1 MLGKLIKHEL
11 QRTYKLMLISHGF
24 VLILSILLGIIL
36 KIQMTSVSFEI
47 TLPNLLLI
55 GGMIFQFLLIGALS
69 FGVQLYIAIRFYR
82 NLFTDEGYLMFTLPT
97 TPTTLLHS
105 KLITG
110 SIWYIFN
117 IIMTFINLICLLFI
131 IFLNSE
137 AQELYYIINTMLG
150 SPWVFLLF
158 TLIGM
163 FSSLLMCYACVCIGQ
178 LFNKNRVVVAL
189 VSYGIITMALQ
200 LFSFIYM
207 IVNNLFTFSS
217 STISSIPGETAG
229 EYIGAP
235 TLLSDVYLDFT
246 LPMIVFAALFYG
258 ICCYIMN
265 KKINLV

>member
-24 VLILSILLGIIL
+24 VLILSILLGVVL
-36 KIQMTSVSFEI
+36 NIQMSATNFELN
-47 TLPNLLLI
+47 LPNVLLI

-158 TLIGM
+158 TLIGL
-163 FSSLLMCYACVCIGQ
+163 FSNLLMCYACVCIGQ

-189 VSYGIITMALQ
+189 VAYGLVTMALQ
-200 LFSFIYM
+200 LFYFIYM
-207 IVNNLFTFSS
+207 TLNNLLTFS
-217 STISSIPGETAG
+217 TTIPGETAG
-229 EYIGAP
+229 ESMSSP

-246 LPMIVFAALFYG
+246 LPLIVCAALFYG
-258 ICCYIMN
+258 ICYYIMN
-265 KKINLV
+265 KKVNLV